1 VGDAIV
7 GVVANPL
14 SGRDIRRL
22 VTQASVFPTTE
33 KANMIQRMLTAFG
46 AVGVHRVLLS
56 TDLGGISASVFRA
69 VERHRSRDAR
79 WPEVDFLDGQPIR
92 QTAQDTVDAVRR
104 MVTAGTRVIVILGG
118 DGTARV
124 AASAAGDVP
133 MLALSTGT
141 NNVFPA
147 VREATVA
154 GLAAGLV
161 ATGLVPADGATTR
174 AKLLEVRAGGRT
186 ETALVDVAVST
197 ERHVGARAIWNPAT
211 VTQLFCAFAEPD
223 AIGLSSILG
232 QLAPVARHEPY
243 GVTAHLSPAAPR
255 QVLAPIAPGLVVP
268 VGVADIERMRP
279 GPEHHV
285 EARTGVIAVDGE
297 RELTFEAGEHP
308 LIKLR
313 ADGPRC
319 VDVPAVLAASAR
331 LGLLRRTHSQRTLEE
346 EYMTDTAEQRALT
359 RDELLSAYRTMRA
372 IREFE
377 ERVHAE
383 FATGEIPGF
392 VHLYAGEEA
401 SAVGVCSNLDDRD
414 TIASTHR
421 GHGHCIARGVDM
433 AEMMAEI
440 YGRRTGS
447 CHGKGGSMHIADLS
461 KGMLGANGIVGG
473 GPPLICGTALAA
485 KLKGTG
491 GVSVAFFGDGG
502 SNQGTTLESMNL
514 ASVWN
519 LPAIFVAENNGYA
532 ETTASTWSVASDN
545 IADRAAGFGM
555 PGVIVDGFDFFAV
568 HEAASEAIARARDG
582 GGPTLIEMKFTRYFG
597 HFEGDQQTYR
607 ADEVARA
614 RAELDCL
621 MRFADRV
628 TRTGELTGADL
639 DAVDAEVAATI
650 DAAVES
656 AKAAPLPTEADLLT
670 DVYVRY

>member
-46 AVGVHRVLLS
+46 AVGVHRALLS

-69 VERHRSRDAR
+69 VGRRRPQEAR

-104 MVTAGTRVIVILGG
+104 MVTAGARVIVVLGG

-124 AASAAGDVP
+124 AASATGDVP

-141 NNVFPA
+141 NNVFPV

-174 AKLLEVRAGGRT
+174 AKLLEVRTVGRT

-243 GVTAHLSPAAPR
+243 GVIARQSSAAPR

-279 GPEHHV
+279 GSEHHV
-285 EARTGVIAVDGE
+285 EAQAGVIAVDGE
-297 RELTFEAGEHP
+297 RELAFEPGEHP
-308 LIKLR
+308 LVRLR

-331 LGLLRRTHSQRTLEE
+331 LGLLKR
-346 EYMTDTAEQRALT
+346 
-359 RDELLSAYRTMRA
+359 
-372 IREFE
+372 IR
-377 ERVHAE
+377 
-383 FATGEIPGF
+383 P
-392 VHLYAGEEA
+392 
-401 SAVGVCSNLDDRD
+401 
-414 TIASTHR
+414 
-421 GHGHCIARGVDM
+421 
-433 AEMMAEI
+433 
-440 YGRRTGS
+440 
-447 CHGKGGSMHIADLS
+447 
-461 KGMLGANGIVGG
+461 
-473 GPPLICGTALAA
+473 
-485 KLKGTG
+485 
-491 GVSVAFFGDGG
+491 
-502 SNQGTTLESMNL
+502 
-514 ASVWN
+514 
-519 LPAIFVAENNGYA
+519 
-532 ETTASTWSVASDN
+532 
-545 IADRAAGFGM
+545 
-555 PGVIVDGFDFFAV
+555 
-568 HEAASEAIARARDG
+568 
-582 GGPTLIEMKFTRYFG
+582 
-597 HFEGDQQTYR
+597 
-607 ADEVARA
+607 
-614 RAELDCL
+614 
-621 MRFADRV
+621 
-628 TRTGELTGADL
+628 
-639 DAVDAEVAATI
+639 
-650 DAAVES
+650 
-656 AKAAPLPTEADLLT
+656 
-670 DVYVRY
+670 